1 MGKTIRDIAKLSNVS
16 IATVSKIINGKD
28 SNISDATRRRV
39 KKIMKEQNYTPNPI
53 ARTLVTKRSDTLGI
67 IVPDIGNPFF
77 SQLIRAVEDFSNS
90 RGYHLIILDTD
101 DDIEKQKTCLQ
112 IMQKKMVDGIILV
125 SSSFRFGES
134 ELLPFHSPV
143 VLVDGNDEK
152 RYFIGKVGID
162 NTYGGYIATKHL
174 IEKGCKKIAF
184 LSGGKH
190 SGSTKERYVGYQKA
204 LKENNIP
211 SSDGVCL
218 FGKFT
223 SEFGYEATKKMLEN
237 RLEIDGIFAGSDL
250 IALGVMKALE
260 EYEFSVP
267 DKIKLIGFDAIYV
280 SRYLSPALTT
290 IRQPIYDI
298 GKLAS
303 EMLIEYIENGK
314 IEENTLLLDT
324 ELIERE
330 TT

>member
-1 MGKTIRDIAKLSNVS
+1 
-16 IATVSKIINGKD
+16 
-28 SNISDATRRRV
+28 
-39 KKIMKEQNYTPNPI
+39 
-53 ARTLVTKRSDTLGI
+53 
-67 IVPDIGNPFF
+67 
-77 SQLIRAVEDFSNS
+77 
-90 RGYHLIILDTD
+90 
-101 DDIEKQKTCLQ
+101 
-112 IMQKKMVDGIILV
+112 MVDGIILV

-237 RLEIDGIFAGSDL
+237 RLEVDGIFAGSDL

-267 DKIKLIGFDAIYV
+267 DKIKLIGFDDIYV

>member
-1 MGKTIRDIAKLSNVS
+1 MRKTIRDIAKLSNVS

-162 NTYGGYIATKHL
+162 NTYGGYIA
-174 IEKGCKKIAF
+174 F
-184 LSGGKH
+184 
-190 SGSTKERYVGYQKA
+190 
-204 LKENNIP
+204 N
-211 SSDGVCL
+211 
-218 FGKFT
+218 
-223 SEFGYEATKKMLEN
+223 
-237 RLEIDGIFAGSDL
+237 
-250 IALGVMKALE
+250 
-260 EYEFSVP
+260 
-267 DKIKLIGFDAIYV
+267 
-280 SRYLSPALTT
+280 
-290 IRQPIYDI
+290 
-298 GKLAS
+298 
-303 EMLIEYIENGK
+303 
-314 IEENTLLLDT
+314 
-324 ELIERE
+324 
-330 TT
+330 

>member
-28 SNISDATRRRV
+28 SNISEPTRKRV
-39 KKIMKEQNYTPNPI
+39 KKIMEEQKYTPNPI
-53 ARTLVTKRSDTLGI
+53 ARTLVTKRSNTLGI

-77 SQLIRAVEDFSNS
+77 SQLIRAVEDFSNI

-101 DDIEKQKTCLQ
+101 DDMEKQKTSLQ
-112 IMQKKMVDGIILV
+112 VMQKKMVDGIILV
-125 SSSFRFGES
+125 SSSFQLEKQ
-134 ELLPFHSPV
+134 EQLPFHSPA

-152 RYFIGKVGID
+152 QYFIGKVGID

-184 LSGGKH
+184 LSGGEY
-190 SGSTKERYVGYQKA
+190 SSSTKERYVGYQRA
-204 LKENNIP
+204 LEENNIP
-211 SSDGVCL
+211 FSDELCL
-218 FGKFT
+218 FGKFN
-223 SEFGYEATKKMLEN
+223 SEFGYEATNKMLEN

-260 EYEFSVP
+260 LHEFSLP
-267 DKIKLIGFDAIYV
+267 NKIKLIGFDDIYV
-280 SRYLSPALTT
+280 SQYLSPALTT

-298 GKLAS
+298 GKLAA
-303 EMLIEYIENGK
+303 EMLITYIETGK
-314 IEENTLLLDT
+314 IEDKVLLLDT